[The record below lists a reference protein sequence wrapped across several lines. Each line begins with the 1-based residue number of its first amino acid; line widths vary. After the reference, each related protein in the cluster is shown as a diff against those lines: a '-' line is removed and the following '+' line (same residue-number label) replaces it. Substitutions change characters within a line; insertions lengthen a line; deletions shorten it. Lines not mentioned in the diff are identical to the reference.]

1 MKWLNDTDMYNTADE
16 WLKTEFNKLNQEALN
31 DSSSSDEN
39 VSESEDFFCM
49 LKSKPNNIKPDQQ
62 LSDYLS
68 STNTELTSL
77 LKYPK
82 VVKTFIYFNVGLS
95 SSASVERL
103 FSAAGGILVPQRQ
116 RLSNSLFEKLLLL
129 KCNT

>member
-1 MKWLNDTDMYNTADE
+1 MTQVAVMRI
-16 WLKTEFNKLNQEALN
+16 
-31 DSSSSDEN
+31 

-49 LKSKPNNIKPDQQ
+49 LKHKPNNIKPDQQ
-62 LSDYLS
+62 LSDYLK

-77 LKYPK
+77 LIYPK
-82 VVKTFIYFNVGLS
+82 VVKTFIYFNVGLP

-103 FSAAGGILVPQRQ
+103 FSAAGGIIVPQQQ